1 MSNEF
6 CAESLFFDAYVVSVH
21 LTDADLLRD
30 RICKELD
37 LDFVAT
43 RPKFGYAVAYRLYR
57 GDINHGLI
65 QFGGDNV
72 GGGIYVSI
80 LGSMAGAFRDFLLA
94 WRFEY
99 GVLRAD
105 VAFDSVGSVFV
116 EVARISQ
123 ELIRDRNLSSS
134 VAGDWVNGTGRTLY
148 IGSRQ
153 SLCFGRIYE
162 KWVQLGL
169 PKESA
174 FDRIEFEFKPHKK
187 SRVSAASLEPIDFIK
202 SSRWASDLC
211 NQLFAAS
218 LFSSLS
224 LDRHRAQSDHNRALA
239 HLVKQYRKTI
249 VHELDNSAGCVDTLI
264 RTLLFASPSDILQ
277 R

>member
-6 CAESLFFDAYVVSVH
+6 CAEFLFFDAYVVSVH
-21 LTDADLLRD
+21 LTDGSLLLE

-43 RPKFGYAVAYRLYR
+43 RPKFGYAIAYRLYR
-57 GDINHGLI
+57 GDINHGLL

-72 GGGIYVSI
+72 GSGVYVSI
-80 LGSMAGAFRDFLLA
+80 LGSMAGAFRDFLLV
-94 WRFEY
+94 WRFDF

-105 VAFDSVGSVFV
+105 VAFDSVGSVFN
-116 EVARISQ
+116 EVARIAQ
-123 ELIRDRNLSSS
+123 DLIADRGLSSS
-134 VAGDWVNGTGRTLY
+134 VAGDWVNGRGRTLY

-153 SLCFGRIYE
+153 SICFGRIYE

-169 PKESA
+169 PESAA

-187 SRVSAASLEPIDFIK
+187 ARTAAASLLPVDFIM
-202 SSRWASDLC
+202 SSRWASELC
-211 NQLFAAS
+211 NTLFAAS

-224 LDRHRAQSDHNRALA
+224 LDRPRAQSDHNRALA
-239 HLVKQYRKTI
+239 HLCKQYRKI
-249 VHELDNSAGCVDTLI
+249 IAHELDLSGGCVDTLL
-264 RTLLFASPSDILQ
+264 RTLLFTDPSEILQ

>member
-6 CAESLFFDAYVVSVH
+6 CAESLFFDAYVVNVH
-21 LTDADLLRD
+21 LSDVDLLRD

-43 RPKFGYAVAYRLYR
+43 RPKFGYAYAYRLFR
-57 GDINHGLI
+57 GDINHGLL

-80 LGSMAGAFRDFLLA
+80 LGGMAGAFRDFLRA

-105 VAFDSVGSVFV
+105 VAFDSVGSVFN
-116 EVARISQ
+116 EVARIAQ
-123 ELIRDRNLSSS
+123 DLIVERRLSSS

-169 PKESA
+169 PEPAA
-174 FDRIEFEFKPHKK
+174 FDRVEFEFKPHKK
-187 SRVSAASLEPIDFIK
+187 ARVAAASLEPIDFIK

-224 LDRHRAQSDHNRALA
+224 LDRPRAQSDHNRALA
-239 HLVKQYRKTI
+239 HLIKQYRKTI
-249 VHELDNSAGCVDTLI
+249 SHELDNCGGCVETLA